1 MYVSRAQARAMAEV
15 MGFDRYAVTEIET
28 AVSELAHNILRH
40 GISGEVWLRRS
51 GTVFEVA
58 CRDRGPGFRGTAGT
72 PSKGLGI
79 GLTGVREL
87 MDSLTISDPEGG
99 GALVTARRSLPQP
112 EPDRDLGK
120 PSPAIAVALRHA
132 DGEVVSGDG
141 YLVADSPAGLLIA
154 VIDGLGHGEGA
165 ALASDTV
172 RAYLAAHAA
181 DALADLLAGAHKAAR
196 PSRGAVV
203 GLVRLRAGAATCAG
217 VGNVRMV
224 DLLRGAEILSPAG
237 CLGVQ
242 WPSAREERLP
252 LEVGTR
258 LLLATDGVPSEE
270 PATRAGGSL
279 VELVEGLV
287 ARASG
292 RDDALA
298 LAVECALN

>member
-99 GALVTARRSLPQP
+99 GALVTARRSLPQ
-112 EPDRDLGK
+112 
-120 PSPAIAVALRHA
+120 
-132 DGEVVSGDG
+132 
-141 YLVADSPAGLLIA
+141 
-154 VIDGLGHGEGA
+154 
-165 ALASDTV
+165 
-172 RAYLAAHAA
+172 
-181 DALADLLAGAHKAAR
+181 AR

-242 WPSAREERLP
+242 WPGAREERLP

-298 LAVECALN
+298 LAVECALD